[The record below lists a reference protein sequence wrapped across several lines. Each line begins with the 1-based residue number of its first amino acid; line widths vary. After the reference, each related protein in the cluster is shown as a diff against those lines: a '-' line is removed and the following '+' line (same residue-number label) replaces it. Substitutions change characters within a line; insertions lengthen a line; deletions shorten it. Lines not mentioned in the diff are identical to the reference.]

1 MEFNEHNVNDMSSQ
15 KDSMKDYINLVRN
28 NLALIIIIVSAA
40 VTSAVIYDIAAR
52 NIYESVTTLTISK
65 PQGSI
70 LSSALPGIESFT
82 DDRFIST
89 EIEIMKSLSVR
100 LNTAE
105 ALVDSFK
112 VIGVPDSFYIIFNH
126 NFTSKGNKETLL
138 SIRQIANI
146 LKGNVVIEQKRGVDI
161 VDISAQSPSPYEASL
176 IANIYARQYKLFNLE
191 ASRDQLT
198 SVRQFLSDQVKD
210 KRAELNQAEIGF
222 GEFQAKNG
230 IIALDDQSKALISQL
245 ASIEAQRDGVVID
258 LAGTQKAL
266 EELKDELNQ
275 QSPKIASYLKSL
287 TQQSYIQALQEGIAK
302 LQVNKD
308 IALSDNTLND
318 KSKVVNVY
326 NNQINSLKEKL
337 NDKIDVVKN
346 GLFASNPDAIKDLTQ
361 KIVETQIK
369 DKSLSIQADELN
381 KLVSKYNAQFN
392 KLPVTAI
399 EYSRLERNRE
409 ASEKLFSLLEEKYQ
423 EALVNEQSQPGNVF
437 IVDRAVKSSS
447 PVKPNR
453 QFILI
458 LGFVLGLCL
467 AFGYLVVRNYFDNTI
482 KTPEDIQKKNINVLA
497 WVPLIESGGGKDFHE
512 FEFIVAKKPKSTQS
526 EAFRALRT
534 RIQYSKIGADALKTI
549 LITSAAPQE
558 GKTTISINLAG
569 TFAQSNK
576 KTLIVDLDLRKP
588 RLHSLL
594 NLQRYPGLIDYLF
607 GQVPLED
614 IIRPTGVDNL
624 SFISAGTIPPNPS
637 EMIESKAMQDFLS
650 GMRKIYD
657 VVIFDSAPII
667 AVTDSEILASLVD
680 ATILVVSAE
689 KTEYDMMGK
698 AVELIKR
705 GSSSFIGAVLNNF
718 TYKSGY
724 GSYNKYYYYYSHPA
738 NGKAAKSR
746 RKTDKTKSV

>member
-1 MEFNEHNVNDMSSQ
+1 M
-15 KDSMKDYINLVRN
+15 I
-28 NLALIIIIVSAA
+28 
-40 VTSAVIYDIAAR
+40 
-52 NIYESVTTLTISK
+52 
-65 PQGSI
+65 
-70 LSSALPGIESFT
+70 
-82 DDRFIST
+82 
-89 EIEIMKSLSVR
+89 
-100 LNTAE
+100 
-105 ALVDSFK
+105 
-112 VIGVPDSFYIIFNH
+112 
-126 NFTSKGNKETLL
+126 LL
-138 SIRQIANI
+138 S
-146 LKGNVVIEQKRGVDI
+146 
-161 VDISAQSPSPYEASL
+161 
-176 IANIYARQYKLFNLE
+176 
-191 ASRDQLT
+191 
-198 SVRQFLSDQVKD
+198 
-210 KRAELNQAEIGF
+210 
-222 GEFQAKNG
+222 
-230 IIALDDQSKALISQL
+230 
-245 ASIEAQRDGVVID
+245 
-258 LAGTQKAL
+258 
-266 EELKDELNQ
+266 
-275 QSPKIASYLKSL
+275 
-287 TQQSYIQALQEGIAK
+287 
-302 LQVNKD
+302 
-308 IALSDNTLND
+308 
-318 KSKVVNVY
+318 
-326 NNQINSLKEKL
+326 
-337 NDKIDVVKN
+337 
-346 GLFASNPDAIKDLTQ
+346 
-361 KIVETQIK
+361 
-369 DKSLSIQADELN
+369 
-381 KLVSKYNAQFN
+381 
-392 KLPVTAI
+392 
-399 EYSRLERNRE
+399 
-409 ASEKLFSLLEEKYQ
+409 
-423 EALVNEQSQPGNVF
+423 
-437 IVDRAVKSSS
+437 
-447 PVKPNR
+447 
-453 QFILI
+453 
-458 LGFVLGLCL
+458 GFVLGLCL

-637 EMIESKAMQDFLS
+637 EMIESKAMQDFIS

-724 GSYNKYYYYYSHPA
+724 GSYYKYYYYYSHPA

>member
-724 GSYNKYYYYYSHPA
+724 GSYYKYYYYYSHPA